1 MSNRPSRRSSRLR
14 VSFSQ
19 IKPAKSREFYR
30 YAAHGLMIRAVGFEQ
45 SSPNVAADYLALA
58 AMYEYRSRN
67 PDGVTQCLE
76 RLRSICPDYDFDRLG
91 PSGIKHDNDVEQAKK
106 DFRRLA
112 YEVDF
117 SPVVREWNSILERS
131 SARAGR

>member
-1 MSNRPSRRSSRLR
+1 
-14 VSFSQ
+14 
-19 IKPAKSREFYR
+19 
-30 YAAHGLMIRAVGFEQ
+30 MIREVGSERL
-45 SSPNVAADYLALA
+45 SPDVAADCLALA

-76 RLRSICPDYDFDRLG
+76 RLRGICPNYDFDRLG
-91 PSGIKHDNDVEQAKK
+91 PSGIKHDNGAEQAKK

-112 YEVDF
+112 YEVNF

-131 SARAGR
+131 SAGTSR